1 MATTANPEAATR
13 RPQVVLL
20 VCSRVIGGHEFQA
33 AALARDLAA
42 QVSLTVVVNSSPQ
55 LALFADSGAS
65 VRLAEDGLLRPG
77 PLPVQG
83 LDGLR
88 RRAPLRALVAGADE
102 VIVSAGAVEA
112 GVAAGV
118 ALRGRVPLSLY
129 LPFFYDRQPVWGRLR
144 GCAYNSALAACC
156 RLFARIITINRIQAR
171 VIHQLT
177 GVPTLVV
184 PNAVRPV
191 AAPAVSGPGRL
202 VFIGRL
208 DQQKRVEE
216 LLRWLDFPDNPFRE
230 ILVVGDGPLRNAVQ
244 ATALRLRH
252 IRATLLGWQDAPSQD
267 ALLNRHDI
275 LLLNSLLEGEP
286 LVIREAQRR
295 GMRVLAR
302 NITGVRGL
310 TRRAERFD
318 DARQLQQRLLAL
330 GDSAAQTPTPGRAD
344 TDTDTDADRR
354 ARAIARWAGTLTL
367 HRPEAR

>member
-1 MATTANPEAATR
+1 MATTANPEAAIW

-42 QVSLTVVVNSSPQ
+42 QVSLTVVVNSSQQ

-88 RRAPLRALVAGADE
+88 RRAALRALVAGADE

-118 ALRGRVPLSLY
+118 ALRGQVPLSLY
-129 LPFFYDRQPVWGRLR
+129 LPFFYDRRPVWGRWR
-144 GCAYNSALAACC
+144 GGLYNSALAACC

-171 VIHQLT
+171 VIHGLT

-184 PNAVRPV
+184 PNAIRPV
-191 AAPAVSGPGRL
+191 AAPTACGPGRL

-216 LLRWLDFPDNPFRE
+216 LLRWLDFQDNPFRE
-230 ILVVGDGPLRNAVQ
+230 VLVIGDGPLRDTVLT
-244 ATALRLRH
+244 TARGLQH
-252 IRATLLGWQDAPSQD
+252 VRAELLGWLDAPRQD
-267 ALLNRHDI
+267 ALLTRDDI

-318 DARQLQQRLLAL
+318 DARQLRQRLLAL
-330 GDSAAQTPTPGRAD
+330 DAPATQAAAPGRAD
-344 TDTDTDADRR
+344 ADTDAGRR
-354 ARAIARWAGTLTL
+354 ARAIARWVRTLGPQ
-367 HRPEAR
+367 RRAAQ